1 MPSSPVENS
10 RPIRQSMTYVSTDC
24 RFSTQSANVLH
35 LSVKPQDIVDEEE
48 NAKTGKGSA
57 RGDGE
62 RTAGCRCVIL

>member
-1 MPSSPVENS
+1 WEPRPTAPVS
-10 RPIRQSMTYVSTDC
+10 IRLISMGRVLEDNAKLSEC
-24 RFSTQSANVLH
+24 RFSTESANVLH

-62 RTAGCRCVIL
+62 RTAG